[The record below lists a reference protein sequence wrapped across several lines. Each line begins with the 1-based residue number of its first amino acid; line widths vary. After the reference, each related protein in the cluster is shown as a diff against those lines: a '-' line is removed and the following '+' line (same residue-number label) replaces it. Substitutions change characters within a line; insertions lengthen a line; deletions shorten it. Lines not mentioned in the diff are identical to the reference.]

1 MANQCQKCQ
10 QKFNFVRSKHNCKV
24 CGRALCKACSFKD
37 VIVYLPDDEDTTEPR
52 LSVIKIIG
60 VSLNCYQ
67 NYRGQF
73 ELLIKIIGVSF
84 MYLIHFRRG
93 MNIILDYYMNIDEY
107 WNRILYCTKLR
118 LQLIFRLG
126 NIYKYTYNNHFIV

>member
-1 MANQCQKCQ
+1 MASQCQKCQ

-24 CGRALCKACSFKD
+24 CGRAVCKTCSFKD
-37 VIVYLPDDEDTTEPR
+37 VILYLPDNEDTTEPR

-67 NYRGQF
+67 DYRGQF

-84 MYLIHFRRG
+84 KYLIHFRRG
-93 MNIILDYYMNIDEY
+93 NEYNIGLLHEY

-118 LQLIFRLG
+118 MQLIFCFG